1 MKTAEHTA
9 YIGIGANLGNPEKQV
24 RSAINRLATLSGV
37 RLAGQSGLY
46 RTTPIEADGEDYINA
61 VVCLYTTSPPE
72 MLLKQLQKIE
82 NEAGRQRPFRNAP
95 RTLDLD
101 ILLYDN
107 MQIQTP
113 QLTLPHPKMA
123 ERAFVL
129 VPLTEIAPD
138 IAIPGKSKAKTCLKA
153 VCHQP
158 VSRLTG

>member
-24 RSAINRLATLSGV
+24 LSAVSRLAALPGA

-46 RTTPIEADGEDYINA
+46 RTAPVEADGGDYINA
-61 VVCLYTTSPPE
+61 VVCLRTAFSPE
-72 MLLKQLQKIE
+72 TLLEQLQQIE
-82 NEAGRQRPFRNAP
+82 NEAGRQRPYRNAP

-113 QLTLPHPKMA
+113 RLTLPHPRMA

-129 VPLTEIAPD
+129 APLTEIAPD
-138 IAIPGKSKAKTCLKA
+138 IAIPGKSKAKTCLEA
-153 VCHQP
+153 VRHQP
-158 VSRLTG
+158 VSRLGG